1 MKPSSTKFICAS
13 AVGASTVTASIDT
26 RGFSYCQIV
35 GFNSAA
41 AGLHTTAA
49 NTILQESDDDSS
61 WTTITTGLTPLTTA
75 SAASI
80 AKVVWNVDLRGRK
93 RYLKP
98 TTGYAA
104 TNSLSLIAV
113 LHNGADAPN
122 TAGEVNA
129 VNVANI

>member
-1 MKPSSTKFICAS
+1 MKPSNTKFICAS
-13 AVGASTVTASIDT
+13 GAGVSTLTASIDT

-35 GFNSAA
+35 GFNNAA
-41 AGLHTTAA
+41 AGLSATAA

-61 WTTITTGLTPLTTA
+61 WATITTGLTPLTTA

-104 TNSLSLIAV
+104 TNALSLIAV

-122 TAGEVNA
+122 TAAEVNT

>member
-1 MKPSSTKFICAS
+1 MKSSNNKFICAS
-13 AVGASTVTASIDT
+13 GAGVSTLTASIDT

-35 GFNSAA
+35 GFNNAA
-41 AGLHTTAA
+41 AGLHATAA
-49 NTILQESDDDSS
+49 NTILQESDDDAT
-61 WTTITTGLTPLTTA
+61 WVTITTGLTPLTTA

-113 LHNGADAPN
+113 LSDGADAPI
-122 TAGEVNA
+122 TEGEFNA

>member
-1 MKPSSTKFICAS
+1 MKPSNTKFICAS
-13 AVGASTVTASIDT
+13 GAGVSTLTASIDT

-35 GFNSAA
+35 GFNNAA

-49 NTILQESDDDSS
+49 NTILEESDDNSS
-61 WTTITTGLTPLTTA
+61 FATITTGLTPLTTA

-104 TNSLSLIAV
+104 TNALSLIAV

-122 TAGEVNA
+122 TAAEVNA

>member
-13 AVGASTVTASIDT
+13 GAGVTTLTASIDT
-26 RGFSYCQIV
+26 RGFSYAQIV
-35 GFNSAA
+35 AFNNAA
-41 AGLHTTAA
+41 AGLHTAA
-49 NTILQESDDDSS
+49 SNTVLEESDDNST
-61 WTTITTGLTPLTTA
+61 WATVVTGLTPATTA
-75 SAASI
+75 AAATV

-104 TNSLSLIAV
+104 SNSLSIVAV
-113 LHNGADAPN
+113 LHEGSDAPI

-129 VNVANI
+129 VNVAYI

>member
-1 MKPSSTKFICAS
+1 MLPCRPLLLTLLAPLLALAAPAPPPQPPPV
-13 AVGASTVTASIDT
+13 AVTLRNLELGA
-26 RGFSYCQIV
+26 
-35 GFNSAA
+35 
-41 AGLHTTAA
+41 
-49 NTILQESDDDSS
+49 
-61 WTTITTGLTPLTTA
+61 
-75 SAASI
+75 
-80 AKVVWNVDLRGRK
+80 DLRGRR

-122 TAGEVNA
+122 TAAEVNA